1 MSNLLIRSIIIY
13 ISVILATRIMG
24 KRQIG
29 ELNPHE
35 LVITIL
41 VSQTA
46 TLPLE
51 DNNMSLANMFIPML
65 LFVSFEILVSAL
77 SIKSLWF
84 RNLVEGKPIFV
95 IRNGRLDEA
104 QLRRLRFTIDD
115 LIDALRQKDAF
126 DLAEVQDAV
135 IETNGTVSVLKK
147 AEASPVT
154 PSQLSLKVSEVSTP
168 IAVVI
173 DGKPVGEYFG
183 KEKIKNSEIELILQ
197 GKNKKQED
205 ILLLTID
212 ETGNTFLIPKRSK
225 GE

>member
-1 MSNLLIRSIIIY
+1 MSNLLIRSAIIY
-13 ISVILATRIMG
+13 ISVIIATRIMG

-51 DNNMSLANMFIPML
+51 DNNMSLANMFIPLL
-65 LFVSFEILVSAL
+65 LFVALEILVSAL
-77 SIKSLWF
+77 SMKSLKF
-84 RNLVEGKPIFV
+84 RNIVEGKPIFV
-95 IRNGRLDEA
+95 IKDGKLDEK
-104 QLRRLRFTIDD
+104 QLNRLRFTIDD
-115 LIDALRQKDAF
+115 LIDSLRQKDAF
-126 DLAEVQDAV
+126 DVSEVQDAV
-135 IETNGTVSVLKK
+135 IETNGSISVLKK

-154 PSQLSLKVSEVSTP
+154 PSQLSLKVDEVSTP
-168 IAVVI
+168 VAIVI

-183 KEKIKNSEIELILQ
+183 EDKIKQSEIELILQ
-197 GKNKKQED
+197 SKNKKQEE

-212 ETGNTFLIPKRSK
+212 GNGKTFLIPKRGGK
-225 GE
+225 K

>member
-1 MSNLLIRSIIIY
+1 MGSLFIRSLIIY
-13 ISVILATRIMG
+13 ISVILATKIMG

-65 LFVSFEILVSAL
+65 VFVSFEILASAI
-77 SIKSLWF
+77 SMKSLWF
-84 RNLVEGKPIFV
+84 RNAVEGKPIFV
-95 IRNGRLDEA
+95 IKNGRLDEK
-104 QLRRLRFTIDD
+104 QLKRLRFTVDD
-115 LIDALRQKDAF
+115 LLDSLRQKDAF
-126 DLAEVQDAV
+126 DISEVQDAV

-147 AEASPVT
+147 AQASPVT
-154 PSQLSLKVSEVSTP
+154 PSQLSLGTNEVSTP
-168 IAVVI
+168 IAIII
-173 DGKPVGEYFG
+173 DGKPVCEYFG
-183 KEKIKNSEIELILQ
+183 KEKMKSSEIELILQ
-197 GKNKKQED
+197 SENKKQEE

-212 ETGNTFLIPKRSK
+212 DNGKTFLIPKRSDK
-225 GE
+225 